1 MSFSM
6 RCESTKTAF
15 FLTET
20 EGSFNLEYIFSVHGS
35 NKLGNRTAKSPRQIV
50 QLERTISDGALS
62 TTVKSSWRFVSLE
75 IIRQMSDIMYDC
87 SKKTGMHIH
96 SQVHRPIH
104 KNKHIQRERERE
116 RSYQKFA
123 SIIMNR
129 HKASIADT

>member
-1 MSFSM
+1 MRTQLSQQNKKNKDCQVFQTFIMSFSM

-20 EGSFNLEYIFSVHGS
+20 EGSCNLEYIFSVHGS

-75 IIRQMSDIMYDC
+75 MTR
-87 SKKTGMHIH
+87 
-96 SQVHRPIH
+96 
-104 KNKHIQRERERE
+104 
-116 RSYQKFA
+116 
-123 SIIMNR
+123 
-129 HKASIADT
+129 